1 MIQNLITTP
10 LWLVSRCNKP
20 AKPQGGSRPA
30 STEGLLAGHAQSAW
44 QFATDKSSMYWMQ
57 VAQRHVGSRW
67 SLTLPEGVE
76 PDAYKDVEKTS
87 GKYCRAIGNA
97 RFEKES
103 GLKKF
108 ARDSGPE

>member
-1 MIQNLITTP
+1 
-10 LWLVSRCNKP
+10 
-20 AKPQGGSRPA
+20 
-30 STEGLLAGHAQSAW
+30 
-44 QFATDKSSMYWMQ
+44 MYRMQ

-103 GLKKF
+103 GL
-108 ARDSGPE
+108 